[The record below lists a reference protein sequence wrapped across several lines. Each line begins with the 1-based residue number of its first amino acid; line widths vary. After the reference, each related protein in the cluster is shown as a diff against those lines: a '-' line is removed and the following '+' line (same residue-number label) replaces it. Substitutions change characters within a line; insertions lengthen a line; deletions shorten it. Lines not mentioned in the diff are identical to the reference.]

1 MSDIEN
7 ITSSDQMPEPP
18 NIPTIPTM
26 ANLTSDFMIQVTDD
40 KMKEFITKLLKND
53 KTVSEKFDR
62 ILMASSQAS
71 SQAPSQAPSPA
82 PLETLLDLFN
92 SQQLILD
99 LNSTYTGTHAS
110 LQSTREY
117 LSTDDKSK
125 PFVYTD
131 ITIMID
137 IIKKKIVKA
146 IDIEYYKLFYPRL
159 FTDKFR
165 LHLERLLQKHLD
177 GNVLRKKCGGF
188 WGSKSLI
195 TGKVTTQ
202 SCCQIVCDKM
212 IILDNALDSLFK
224 TYSSDDSVKYYDF
237 SVKDFSKN
245 GFYID
250 SKDTNPVNYV
260 EKCRDIDLI
269 ACSSSAKNLKKFLP
283 VLPSTTTGVVLG
295 GYSKNKYRHSSK
307 KSRKSHRHRRHSTRN
322 KKRHMKR
329 HMKHHT
335 KRYRH
340 GK

>member
-1 MSDIEN
+1 MPDIEN
-7 ITSSDQMPEPP
+7 IPSSEEIPEPP
-18 NIPTIPTM
+18 MNNIPTIPTM

-40 KMKEFITKLLKND
+40 KMKEFITKLLKDD

-62 ILMASSQAS
+62 ILMAS

-110 LQSTREY
+110 LQSAREY
-117 LSTDDKSK
+117 LSKDDKSK

-131 ITIMID
+131 ITSMID

-159 FTDKFR
+159 FSVPFR
-165 LHLERLLQKHLD
+165 IELEGILKSHLD
-177 GNVLRKKCGGF
+177 GNVLSKNCGLFGA
-188 WGSKSLI
+188 KSFLRQQ
-195 TGKVTTQ
+195 TTTER
-202 SCCQIVCDKM
+202 CCKIVCDKM
-212 IILDNALDSLFK
+212 NSLDKALDELFK
-224 TYSSDDSVKYYDF
+224 AYCPSDDSVKYYDF

-250 SKDTNPVNYV
+250 SKATNPVKYV
-260 EKCRDIDLI
+260 ENCRDIDST
-269 ACSSSAKNLKKFLP
+269 ACLSSAQNLKKFLP
-283 VLPSTTTGVVLG
+283 VLPSNTTGVVVG
-295 GYSKNKYRHSSK
+295 GYSKNKYRHASK